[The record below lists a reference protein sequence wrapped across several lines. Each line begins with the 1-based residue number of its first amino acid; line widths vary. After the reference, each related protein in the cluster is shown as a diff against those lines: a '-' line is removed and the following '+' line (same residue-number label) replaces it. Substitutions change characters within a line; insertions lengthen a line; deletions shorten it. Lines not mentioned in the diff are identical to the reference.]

1 MEIIPLGAATF
12 KVGRVNSLIHR
23 WHTTSEVNFVS
34 SFVQNGS
41 VRYYITPPPPSS
53 CLATRSSCRC
63 ISVLSTPSLNNM
75 STRIVSTHLLFTRK
89 NSLRNATKCFSS
101 IATIAT
107 YRSIFRNKPRFP
119 YEEPPSEDIW
129 WRFNLFPFPGTASGF
144 TDQRGE
150 LIYSWI
156 NQSLRGFLRSF
167 WSR

>member
-1 MEIIPLGAATF
+1 MKNFDVRIHQNFIEILLPAPPLNLLNLVTRQ
-12 KVGRVNSLIHR
+12 KVKPCAYAFQWRQASN
-23 WHTTSEVNFVS
+23 
-34 SFVQNGS
+34 
-41 VRYYITPPPPSS
+41 S

-119 YEEPPSEDIW
+119 YEETHSEDIW
-129 WRFNLFPFPGTASGF
+129 WRFNLFHFPGTASGF

-150 LIYSWI
+150 LIYS
-156 NQSLRGFLRSF
+156 
-167 WSR
+167 